1 MMACDRC
8 MLLLVSA
15 ILCFASSSA
24 KVALTV
30 HVIFPYPN
38 EDPLLH
44 PSWYDGPQ
52 LFTAASLAAEHINSD
67 PSLLRDYELRLVEG
81 DGGCDITTK
90 AAEAVVSALTD
101 TNRVVGVI
109 GPGCS
114 ASTLLATPVTSRQE
128 VALINVHTA
137 GSPLLTNSNL
147 YPFGI
152 SIYGSTVSFVNTT
165 LALMELANWTRVA
178 VFYEEARPYFSTTY
192 DLLSQR
198 VRQMENSTLEL
209 AIQTAVSNLHLP
221 LQTIVEEKVR
231 IVYVLAGPD
240 LSSKIMCMAHDMSLT
255 NPNQQWVFFGRGLS
269 DFKRRV
275 SFVYKSTNYTCS
287 EETMLKAMEKNII
300 VNFKLTPFEEEF
312 GMQTVAGITY
322 NQFNDMYEKR
332 LQETG
337 YDMNIWGTLAYDA
350 VWSLA
355 LCLNSTEH
363 LSDYCHGQYNIT
375 KLIRECFNALN
386 FSGVS
391 GDIQFDPQT
400 GFADRAVDVHQVI
413 NGSDIYSAYFRQ
425 LYLRSLKD
433 LLVIKDGTE
442 ITIQQRRFRGMSIA
456 FMTTSAVILLV
467 IIICHILTIFY
478 RKHPSVKAA
487 SPNITHFAYAGC
499 YLLAIGMLYY
509 ASSIGYI
516 TEGSESGNWHCRI
529 SFGLFFP
536 IGLTFIFGS
545 ILVRTW
551 RLYRIF
557 VHSFKSGNNLSD
569 DVLIGVICFL
579 PLIDLANFIL
589 WVWLDPLE
597 VSTILVDTT
606 VNDDTGMTIETVY
619 VVCDSDWYSVWF
631 GVIFVYKFIEVFP
644 VLFLSMMTHSIRDKE
659 FSTKQ
664 VGAFVFTSSLMILI
678 TAPLY
683 IVSALNRNDIVWLTV
698 NILLLCLLI
707 TIFLLLSL
715 VMLFLRPIV
724 PIFRELLY
732 RGEIDTAQ
740 LETVTLREV

>member
-1 MMACDRC
+1 
-8 MLLLVSA
+8 MLLLATSLL
-15 ILCFASSSA
+15 LCICTALA
-24 KVALTV
+24 KIQLTI

-38 EDPLLH
+38 DDPLLH

-137 GSPLLTNSNL
+137 GSPLLANSNL

-198 VRQMENSTLEL
+198 VRQMENNSLDL

-240 LSSKIMCMAHDMSLT
+240 LSSKIMCMAHNMSLT
-255 NPNQQWVFFGRGLS
+255 NPNQQWVFFGRDLS

-287 EETMLKAMEKNII
+287 EETMLKAMERNMII
-300 VNFKLTPFEEEF
+300 NFKLTPFKEEF

-322 NQFNDMYEKR
+322 NQFNDVYEKR
-332 LQETG
+332 LQESG

-413 NGSDIYSAYFRQ
+413 NGSDIYSAYFKQNCLKNLTQ
-425 LYLRSLKD
+425 LTVLND
-433 LLVIKDGTE
+433 TVEFE
-442 ITIQQRRFRGMSIA
+442 IEEVKLYTIDIA
-456 FMTTSAVILLV
+456 FVIVTALLLLLIV
-467 IIICHILTIFY
+467 ICHILTVVY

-487 SPNITHFAYAGC
+487 SPNIAHFTYTGC
-499 YLLAIGMLYY
+499 YLLVSSMLYY
-509 ASSIGYI
+509 VISIIFIDARY
-516 TEGSESGNWHCRI
+516 EPDAWHCRV
-529 SFGLFFP
+529 SFSFFFP
-536 IGLTFIFGS
+536 IGLTLILGS
-545 ILVRTW
+545 VLVRTW

-557 VHSFKSGNNLSD
+557 FHTFQPGNNLSD
-569 DVLIGVICFL
+569 DSLIAIIFFMVG
-579 PLIDLANFIL
+579 IDVAIAIM
-589 WVWLDPLE
+589 WMWLDPLHE
-597 VSTILVDTT
+597 EDLSFENGIK
-606 VNDDTGMTIETVY
+606 IEVY
-619 VVCDSDWYSVWF
+619 VICDSDWYSLWF
-631 GVIFVYKFIEVFP
+631 GVIFVYKFIEVLP
-644 VLFLSMMTHSIRDKE
+644 VLVLSMMTHSIRDKE

-664 VGAFVFTSSLMILI
+664 VGAYVFITSLMILI
-678 TAPLY
+678 MAPLY
-683 IVSALNRNDIVWLTV
+683 CISSFVRNDKVWLTLNTV
-698 NILLLCLLI
+698 LLCLL
-707 TIFLLLSL
+707 LSL
-715 VMLFLRPIV
+715 ILLFSLAMLFVRPLLPV
-724 PIFRELLY
+724 FKELICHE
-732 RGEIDTAQ
+732 RDNKRSEI
-740 LETVTLREV
+740 LREV